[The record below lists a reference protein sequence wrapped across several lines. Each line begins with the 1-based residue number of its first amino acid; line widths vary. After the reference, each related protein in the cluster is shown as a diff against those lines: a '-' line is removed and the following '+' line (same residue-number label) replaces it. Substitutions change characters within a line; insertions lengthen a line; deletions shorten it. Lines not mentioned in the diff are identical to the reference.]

1 MLHFKKMLMCAI
13 YIIYIYYI
21 SHCTLYIQVMS
32 SPYPSGPSA
41 GPSSRPSAG
50 PSSRPSA
57 GPSSRPS
64 AGPSS
69 GPSSAGT
76 DAGKTP
82 LNYLLWLLAFI
93 CAQASSMWGQF
104 VTLKFPNMGMFA
116 AYKMAI
122 PFAWLDWL
130 FMSVAVNIGDKYKL
144 VTPTQDTFTL
154 ITLQFTAILIINHFY
169 LHQPL
174 FRSDIVAFF
183 MILFGF
189 AVSFNN
195 MLSKVL
201 GRPVPTVTPA
211 VTGGPSKTPGPSPA
225 PLIAHKGD
233 RKKAKLLKKIWGV
246 QPTNDYSAL
255 TQN

>member
-1 MLHFKKMLMCAI
+1 
-13 YIIYIYYI
+13 
-21 SHCTLYIQVMS
+21 
-32 SPYPSGPSA
+32 
-41 GPSSRPSAG
+41 
-50 PSSRPSA
+50 
-57 GPSSRPS
+57 
-64 AGPSS
+64 
-69 GPSSAGT
+69 
-76 DAGKTP
+76 
-82 LNYLLWLLAFI
+82 
-93 CAQASSMWGQF
+93 MWGQF
-104 VTLKFPNMGMFA
+104 FTLKYPNMGMFA

-130 FMSVAVNIGDKYKL
+130 FMSMAINIGDKYKL

-154 ITLQFTAILIINHFY
+154 IMLQFTSILIINHFY

-174 FRSDIVAFF
+174 FRSDIIAFF

-195 MLSKVL
+195 MMSKAL
-201 GRPVPTVTPA
+201 GRPVPSVSPA
-211 VTGGPSKTPGPSPA
+211 PSGGPSVSGGPSSAPGPSPA
-225 PLIAHKGD
+225 PIIAQKGD

>member
-1 MLHFKKMLMCAI
+1 
-13 YIIYIYYI
+13 
-21 SHCTLYIQVMS
+21 MS
-32 SPYPSGPSA
+32 A
-41 GPSSRPSAG
+41 
-50 PSSRPSA
+50 
-57 GPSSRPS
+57 
-64 AGPSS
+64 PSS
-69 GPSSAGT
+69 GPSASPSASP

-104 VTLKFPNMGMFA
+104 FTLKLPNISMFA

-130 FMSVAVNIGDKYKL
+130 FMSMAVNIGDKYKL

-154 ITLQFTAILIINHFY
+154 ITLQFTAILLINHFY
-169 LHQPL
+169 LRQPL

-183 MILFGF
+183 LILFGF

-201 GRPVPTVTPA
+201 NRPVPSVTPA
-211 VTGGPSKTPGPSPA
+211 PSVSGGPSAPGATGGPSKAPA
-225 PLIAHKGD
+225 PPIAQKGD
-233 RKKAKLLKKIWGV
+233 RKKAKLLKKIWGI

>member
-1 MLHFKKMLMCAI
+1 
-13 YIIYIYYI
+13 
-21 SHCTLYIQVMS
+21 
-32 SPYPSGPSA
+32 
-41 GPSSRPSAG
+41 
-50 PSSRPSA
+50 
-57 GPSSRPS
+57 
-64 AGPSS
+64 
-69 GPSSAGT
+69 
-76 DAGKTP
+76 
-82 LNYLLWLLAFI
+82 LNYLLWLVAFI

-122 PFAWLDWL
+122 PFAWLDWM

-201 GRPVPTVTPA
+201 NRPVPTV
-211 VTGGPSKTPGPSPA
+211 SPA
-225 PLIAHKGD
+225 PTASGAPGATAAPAPPVAHKGD
-233 RKKAKLLKKIWGV
+233 RKKAKLLKKIWGI

>member
-1 MLHFKKMLMCAI
+1 
-13 YIIYIYYI
+13 
-21 SHCTLYIQVMS
+21 
-32 SPYPSGPSA
+32 
-41 GPSSRPSAG
+41 
-50 PSSRPSA
+50 
-57 GPSSRPS
+57 
-64 AGPSS
+64 
-69 GPSSAGT
+69 
-76 DAGKTP
+76 
-82 LNYLLWLLAFI
+82 
-93 CAQASSMWGQF
+93 MWGQF

-116 AYKMAI
+116 AYRMAI

-201 GRPVPTVTPA
+201 GRPVPSV
-211 VTGGPSKTPGPSPA
+211 SPA
-225 PLIAHKGD
+225 PSGGPGATAAPAPPIAHKGD
-233 RKKAKLLKKIWGV
+233 RKKAKLLKKIWGI

>member
-1 MLHFKKMLMCAI
+1 
-13 YIIYIYYI
+13 
-21 SHCTLYIQVMS
+21 MS
-32 SPYPSGPSA
+32 SPSASPSA
-41 GPSSRPSAG
+41 S
-50 PSSRPSA
+50 
-57 GPSSRPS
+57 
-64 AGPSS
+64 PSS
-69 GPSSAGT
+69 GPN
-76 DAGKTP
+76 AGKTP
-82 LNYLLWLLAFI
+82 LNYILWFIAFV

-122 PFAWLDWL
+122 PFAWLDWF
-130 FMSVAVNIGDKYKL
+130 FMSIAVNIGDKYKL

-183 MILFGF
+183 LILFGF

-195 MLSKVL
+195 MLSKAL
-201 GRPVPTVTPA
+201 GRPVPSATPA
-211 VTGGPSKTPGPSPA
+211 PSVSGGPSKAPGAPGPSPA

-255 TQN
+255 TQD

>member
-1 MLHFKKMLMCAI
+1 
-13 YIIYIYYI
+13 
-21 SHCTLYIQVMS
+21 MS
-32 SPYPSGPSA
+32 SPSPYPSGPSSA
-41 GPSSRPSAG
+41 PSAAPSSGPSSK
-50 PSSRPSA
+50 PSSAHSSA
-57 GPSSRPS
+57 
-64 AGPSS
+64 PSS
-69 GPSSAGT
+69 GPSSAPSSGPN
-76 DAGKTP
+76 ASGQTP
-82 LNYLLWLLAFI
+82 LNYFLWFIAFV

-154 ITLQFTAILIINHFY
+154 ITLQFTAILLINHFY
-169 LHQPL
+169 LRQPL

-195 MLSKVL
+195 MLSKAL
-201 GRPVPTVTPA
+201 GRPVPTATPA
-211 VTGGPSKTPGPSPA
+211 PSGPSKAPDATPA
-225 PLIAHKGD
+225 PPVAHKGD
-233 RKKAKLLKKIWGV
+233 RKKAKLLKKIWGI

>member
-1 MLHFKKMLMCAI
+1 MP
-13 YIIYIYYI
+13 
-21 SHCTLYIQVMS
+21 
-32 SPYPSGPSA
+32 SPSPSA
-41 GPSSRPSAG
+41 
-50 PSSRPSA
+50 
-57 GPSSRPS
+57 
-64 AGPSS
+64 SS
-69 GPSSAGT
+69 GPS
-76 DAGKTP
+76 GKTP
-82 LNYLLWLLAFI
+82 MNYFLWFIAFV

-104 VTLKFPNMGMFA
+104 VTLKYPNMGMFA

-130 FMSVAVNIGDKYKL
+130 FMSIAVNIGDKNKL

-183 MILFGF
+183 LILFGF

-195 MLSKVL
+195 MLSKAL
-201 GRPVPTVTPA
+201 GRPVPSATPA
-211 VTGGPSKTPGPSPA
+211 PSVSGGPSKAPGATPGPSKAPA

-233 RKKAKLLKKIWGV
+233 RKKAKLLKKIWGI
-246 QPTNDYSAL
+246 QPANDYSAL